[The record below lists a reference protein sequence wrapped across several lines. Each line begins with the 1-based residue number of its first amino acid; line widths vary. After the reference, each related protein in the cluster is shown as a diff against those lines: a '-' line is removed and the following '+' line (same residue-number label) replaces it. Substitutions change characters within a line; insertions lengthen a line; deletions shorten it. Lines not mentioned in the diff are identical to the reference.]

1 MDGAC
6 CFPLDAILPFGVGSI
21 IDHEVTEGDV
31 ACDEVIPVRLSEL
44 TEGFEGGLANR
55 DFALS
60 KGMECLGYP
69 SRE

>member
-6 CFPLDAILPFGVGSI
+6 RFPLDAIFPFGVGAV

-31 ACDEVIPVRLSEL
+31 ACDEVIPVSLGEL
-44 TEGFEGGLANR
+44 TEGFEGCLANR
-55 DFALS
+55 DLTLS
-60 KGMECLGYP
+60 KGMESLGYP

>member
-6 CFPLDAILPFGVGSI
+6 RFPLDAIFPFGVGAI

-31 ACDEVIPVRLSEL
+31 ACDEVIPVRLSEF
-44 TEGFEGGLANR
+44 TEGLEGSLANR
-55 DFALS
+55 YFALS

>member
-31 ACDEVIPVRLSEL
+31 ACDEVIPIRLSEL
-44 TEGFEGGLANR
+44 AEGFEGSLVNR

>member
-6 CFPLDAILPFGVGSI
+6 CFPLDAVFPFGVGAI

-31 ACDEVIPVRLSEL
+31 ACDEVIPVSLGEL
-44 TEGFEGGLANR
+44 TEGFEGCLVNR

>member
-6 CFPLDAILPFGVGSI
+6 RFPLDAILPFGVGAI
-21 IDHEVTEGDV
+21 IDHEVAEGDV

-44 TEGFEGGLANR
+44 AEGLERGLANS

>member
-6 CFPLDAILPFGVGSI
+6 RFPLDAIFPFGVGAI
-21 IDHEVTEGDV
+21 IDHKVAEGDV
-31 ACDEVIPVRLSEL
+31 ACDEVIPVRFSEL
-44 TEGFEGGLANR
+44 AEGLERGLANCY
-55 DFALS
+55 FALS